1 MKKKVLFVLAAML
14 SVASAMSQGYD
25 FSAVA
30 PSGQTLYYYIFD
42 SSAFVTY
49 PGSSWDNAYLGYSK
63 PTGILIIPDS
73 VENNGITYPVKSIS
87 QYAFYEC
94 VSLTSVTIPNT
105 VTFIGDGAFYNCS
118 GLLSVTIGNSV
129 ISMSCGGF
137 GGCNNLIS
145 IQFRGNPPH
154 TNLIDSNG
162 DYCTPFYGL
171 NHIPAIYVPCG
182 ALISYQ
188 SSSIWGNYTSNI
200 IEGCVTITTSVNDFT
215 RGGVTGGGNY
225 TIGDSVT
232 LTAIPFVGSHF
243 IGWSTGSQENPLS
256 FIASQNQTIVAAF
269 GDGPLPHDTIYL
281 HDTLYIDNYIHDTT
295 IQYVNQYIHDTTFY
309 AVYIHDTITM
319 HDTSYVSVET
329 LVHDTTY
336 ITVHDTVIAY
346 INVPVHDTVFAY
358 IEVPVHDT
366 IWLHDTITIHD
377 TIYISGEGIDGAEV
391 LNAKVYSSNGQI
403 VVDGASGNTVTLYDA
418 SGRVLAI
425 KQDNYTSLRF
435 DAPVS
440 GTYMIKIGAYPARRV
455 VVIR

>member
-1 MKKKVLFVLAAML
+1 
-14 SVASAMSQGYD
+14 
-25 FSAVA
+25 
-30 PSGQTLYYYIFD
+30 
-42 SSAFVTY
+42 
-49 PGSSWDNAYLGYSK
+49 
-63 PTGILIIPDS
+63 
-73 VENNGITYPVKSIS
+73 
-87 QYAFYEC
+87 
-94 VSLTSVTIPNT
+94 
-105 VTFIGDGAFYNCS
+105 
-118 GLLSVTIGNSV
+118 
-129 ISMSCGGF
+129 
-137 GGCNNLIS
+137 
-145 IQFRGNPPH
+145 
-154 TNLIDSNG
+154 
-162 DYCTPFYGL
+162 
-171 NHIPAIYVPCG
+171 
-182 ALISYQ
+182 
-188 SSSIWGNYTSNI
+188 
-200 IEGCVTITTSVNDFT
+200 
-215 RGGVTGGGNY
+215 
-225 TIGDSVT
+225 
-232 LTAIPFVGSHF
+232 
-243 IGWSTGSQENPLS
+243 
-256 FIASQNQTIVAAF
+256 
-269 GDGPLPHDTIYL
+269 
-281 HDTLYIDNYIHDTT
+281 
-295 IQYVNQYIHDTTFY
+295 
-309 AVYIHDTITM
+309 M

>member
-1 MKKKVLFVLAAML
+1 MKKHQLLLLVAML
-14 SVASAMSQGYD
+14 AISTAMSQNYD

-73 VENNGITYPVKSIS
+73 VENNGITCPVKNIS

-105 VTFIGDGAFYNCS
+105 VTYIGDGVFYNCS
-118 GLLSVTIGNSV
+118 GLLSVIIGNSV
-129 ISMSCGGF
+129 TTISPSTF

-162 DYCTPFYGL
+162 DYAPPFNGL
-171 NHIPAIYVPCG
+171 NHIPTIYVPCG
-182 ALISYQ
+182 VLLSYQ
-188 SSSIWGNYTSNI
+188 SSSIWGNYTNNI

-225 TIGDSVT
+225 SIGDSVT
-232 LTAIPFVGSHF
+232 LTAIPFPGSSF
-243 IGWSTGSQENPLS
+243 IGWSIGSQNNPLT
-256 FIASQNQTIVAAF
+256 FVASQSQTIVAAF

-281 HDTLYIDNYIHDTT
+281 FDTLYIDNYIHDTT

-309 AVYIHDTITM
+309 AVHIHDTITM

-336 ITVHDTVIAY
+336 ITVHDTVIAHV
-346 INVPVHDTVFAY
+346 NVPVHDTVFAY

-377 TIYISGEGIDGAEV
+377 TIYIGGEGIDGAEV

-403 VVDGASGNTVTLYDA
+403 VVEDAEGNIVTLYDVN
-418 SGRVLAI
+418 GRMLATR
-425 KQDNYTSLRF
+425 QDNHTPMRF

-440 GTYMIKIGAYPARRV
+440 GTYMIKIGKYPARKV
-455 VVIR
+455 AVIR